1 MAAKEDLKV
10 WANTVSIDPIENT
23 PNILEIPD
31 DLWNNGWLRENPVNA
46 QHINKLL
53 NLVTGSIKNET
64 LTPSLNLSDVSSAA
78 TSRVNLDVPRTSD
91 VLLKSGNLS
100 GLASTTTARSN
111 LDVPKTSDTLLKS
124 GNLSGLAN
132 VSTAR
137 DNLGLNTDTLF
148 NTFFD
153 KVYPVGTIYENKT
166 NTANPNTYLGR
177 GTWVADGQGRVS
189 IGSGSGTDSRGE
201 TVNFPSGSSGGEYK
215 HVMLQSELVPHQH
228 ATNWD
233 MYDEA
238 GTESNKMASGAGT
251 AEVSQFTLAT
261 NNSTGAG
268 DPFNITQTYV
278 VYNRWLRTA

>member
-1 MAAKEDLKV
+1 MAAKDDLKV
-10 WANTVSIDPIENT
+10 WANTVVIDPILNT
-23 PNILEIPD
+23 PNTLSISD
-31 DLWNNGWLRENPVNA
+31 DLWNNGWLRLNPVNA
-46 QHINKLL
+46 QHLNKLL
-53 NLVTGSIKNET
+53 QLLTDALKNET
-64 LTPSLNLSDVSSAA
+64 LTPDLNLSDVTNTATALTNLGALAKAANLADLPSKATARTNLDVYQRSLNLSDIPSASA
-78 TSRVNLDVPRTSD
+78 
-91 VLLKSGNLS
+91 
-100 GLASTTTARSN
+100 
-111 LDVPKTSDTLLKS
+111 
-124 GNLSGLAN
+124 
-132 VSTAR
+132 AR

-166 NTANPNTYLGR
+166 NSGNPSVYLGR

-189 IGSGSGTDSRGE
+189 IGAGSGTDSRGE
-201 TVNFPSGSSGGEYK
+201 TINFPSGSSGGEYK

-233 MYDEA
+233 MYDES

-251 AEVSQFTLAT
+251 AEASQFTLAT
-261 NNSTGAG
+261 NNSTGTG